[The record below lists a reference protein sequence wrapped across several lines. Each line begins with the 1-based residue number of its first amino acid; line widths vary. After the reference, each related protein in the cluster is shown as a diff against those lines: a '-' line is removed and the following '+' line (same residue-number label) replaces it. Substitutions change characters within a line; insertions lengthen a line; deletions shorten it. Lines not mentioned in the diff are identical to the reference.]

1 MRLLVLVAL
10 TLTLA
15 KGQVDIRQ
23 KREDGM
29 MVQDHKKETEQ
40 PKEIY
45 TSMHELMAFFEK
57 EKVRKD

>member
-1 MRLLVLVAL
+1 MRLLLLLAF

-23 KREDGM
+23 KREAGM
-29 MVQDHKKETEQ
+29 MVQDHKKEAEE

-57 EKVRKD
+57 EKVGND